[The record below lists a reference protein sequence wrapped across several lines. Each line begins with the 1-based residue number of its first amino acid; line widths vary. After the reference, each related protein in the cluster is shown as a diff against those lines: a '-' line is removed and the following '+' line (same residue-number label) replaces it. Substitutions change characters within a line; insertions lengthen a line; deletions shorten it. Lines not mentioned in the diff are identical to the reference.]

1 MRIKKTLARNKQAK
15 LEPFDNN
22 KIGDNYK
29 INNSYHVLL
38 SQSRNRRMSNNDNRF
53 TSIGNSHRG
62 SVDMEDDG
70 LRMKTEPMA
79 KCLMDMAII

>member
-22 KIGDNYK
+22 KIGDNNK
-29 INNSYHVLL
+29 INKSYHVLS
-38 SQSRNRRMSNNDNRF
+38 SQSRHRSNNDNRF
-53 TSIGNSHRG
+53 TSVGNSYRG

-70 LRMKTEPMA
+70 LRMKT
-79 KCLMDMAII
+79 

>member
-1 MRIKKTLARNKQAK
+1 MRIKKTLARNKQVK
-15 LEPFDNN
+15 LEPFD
-22 KIGDNYK
+22 KIS
-29 INNSYHVLL
+29 INNSYHVL
-38 SQSRNRRMSNNDNRF
+38 SAQSKHRRMSNNDNR

-62 SVDMEDDG
+62 SVEMEDDG